1 MSGARIPVK
10 VHRRVSLVLVE
21 DTTLA
26 EELLARRKMAADVAG
41 RLTPTALLIRPGRVE
56 SVQEE
61 LARMGH
67 TPKLVGPPE
76 TDPQATAAK
85 AKRNGNG
92 GPVS

>member
-1 MSGARIPVK
+1 MSGTRIPVK

-26 EELLARRKMAADVAG
+26 EELLARKKLASDVAG

-67 TPKLVGPPE
+67 TPKLVGVAEPE
-76 TDPQATAAK
+76 AQAGK

-92 GPVS
+92 GSAPA

>member
-26 EELLARRKMAADVAG
+26 EELLARKKLASDVAG

-67 TPKLVGPPE
+67 TPKLVGVAEPE
-76 TDPQATAAK
+76 TPAGK

-92 GPVS
+92 GSAPA

>member
-26 EELLARRKMAADVAG
+26 EELLARKKLASDIAG

-67 TPKLVGPPE
+67 TPKLVGGAEPE
-76 TDPQATAAK
+76 PQPVK
-85 AKRNGNG
+85 CKRNGNG
-92 GPVS
+92 GPATA